1 MQPLKGRPIEE
12 SGYRSSDTLTRNLYP
27 DTKPSLLSFVSR
39 QDGYLRTG
47 AYDVGSDAAGMLGI
61 SAWDHPIGAEFRDT
75 SRSWPETPSDRTF
88 PEFRERRGVCQR
100 RAGSKT

>member
-12 SGYRSSDTLTRNLYP
+12 SVVSLKRYP

-39 QDGYLRTG
+39 QDGYLPTG
-47 AYDVGSDAAGMLGI
+47 FYDMGSDATGMLGVFAGETI
-61 SAWDHPIGAEFRDT
+61 LIEAEFRGT
-75 SRSWPETPSDRTF
+75 SRSWPETLSDRTF